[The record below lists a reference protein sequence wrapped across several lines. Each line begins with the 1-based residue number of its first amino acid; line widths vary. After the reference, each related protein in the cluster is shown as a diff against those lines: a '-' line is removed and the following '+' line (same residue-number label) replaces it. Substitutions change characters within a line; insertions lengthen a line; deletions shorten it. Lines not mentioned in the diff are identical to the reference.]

1 MMQNIDSLRIF
12 FACCLFCFQAAGQ
25 ANTANNPGKGG
36 NAGVS
41 TPEAGVSTSVRRTS
55 TGTAQPKQF
64 STSFRGK
71 KDWLVLPVKNGA
83 PKREL
88 ELWVAGKLER
98 WFDME
103 LAEGE
108 PDWYAYLDISDWK
121 GKQMELR
128 VDQLNPG
135 SNVFSPVRQSNE
147 DRNEGPLYRE
157 KLRGQFHFSP
167 KRGWNNDPNGLV
179 YYKGEYHLF
188 FQHNPYGRQ
197 WGNMHWGHA
206 VSRDLVHW
214 KELNIALYPDL
225 TGPMFSG
232 GAVVDTKNSSGLG
245 TAENLPMVLFFT
257 GAKTWEQGLAWS
269 TDGRNFN
276 KLDHPLVPMITEGN
290 RDPKVVWHEPSQ
302 KWVMVFYVEREGGQ
316 HTMQFLTSS
325 DLKNWTK
332 TSIAKGGKGDDR
344 YLFECPEFF
353 ELPVE
358 GSPGETKWILTG
370 ANSEYAIGT
379 FDGATFYPET
389 GRLNGQ
395 LGRDFYAAQTFSN
408 EPHGRRIEIGWWRTH
423 TDKEGMPFNQS
434 MSLPM
439 ELKLERRPEGLR
451 LIRTPV
457 PELESLRGASRRF
470 GGLTLKEGA
479 SNPLS
484 EVNGELFE
492 IRMEFDPG
500 NAREITMNVRGL
512 PVIYDVEK
520 EELSVDGVTAAVPL
534 QNGKQDFIIYA
545 DRTGL
550 ELFAAGGLVFMPVN
564 FNLDP
569 GNRSLSL
576 STKGG
581 AATFSELTV
590 YELKSIWK

>member
-1 MMQNIDSLRIF
+1 MQNIDSLKLF
-12 FACCLFCFQAAGQ
+12 FVCCLFCFQAAGQ
-25 ANTANNPGKGG
+25 ANIANNPSKGNNIDAVTREAG
-36 NAGVS
+36 AGVQGAD
-41 TPEAGVSTSVRRTS
+41 TGVPKPEE
-55 TGTAQPKQF
+55 F
-64 STSFRGK
+64 STSFKGK
-71 KDWLVLPVKNGA
+71 KNWLVLPVKNGS
-83 PKREL
+83 PKRNL
-88 ELWVAGKLER
+88 ELWVDGKLER
-98 WFDME
+98 WFDIE
-103 LAEGE
+103 LAEGA
-108 PDWYAYLDISDWK
+108 PDWYAYLDISEWK
-121 GKQMELR
+121 GEPMELR
-128 VDQLNPG
+128 VDQLSPD
-135 SNVFSPVRQSNE
+135 SKVFTPVRQSNE
-147 DRNEGPLYRE
+147 DTNEGTLYGE

-214 KELNIALYPDL
+214 KQLNIALYPDQ

-232 GAVVDTKNSSGLG
+232 GAVVDTKNTSGLG
-245 TAENLPMVLFFT
+245 TTENPPMVLFFT

-269 TDGRNFN
+269 TDGRNF
-276 KLDHPLVPMITEGN
+276 KKADRPVVPMITEGN

-302 KWVMVFYVEREGGQ
+302 KWVMVFYVEREDGQ
-316 HTMQFLTSS
+316 HTMQFLTSP

-358 GSPGETKWILTG
+358 GSFGETKWILTG

-379 FDGATFYPET
+379 FDGVTFHPET
-389 GRLNGQ
+389 ERLNGQ

-408 EPHGRRIEIGWWRTH
+408 EPKGRRIEIGWWRTH

-434 MSLPM
+434 MSIPL

-451 LIRTPV
+451 LTRTPV
-457 PELESLRGASRRF
+457 PELESLRGAPRRF

-484 EVNGELFE
+484 GVNGELFE

-500 NAREITMNVRGL
+500 SAREIRMNVRGL
-512 PVIYDVEK
+512 PVIYNVEM

-534 QNGKQDFIIYA
+534 QNGKQDFIMYA

-550 ELFAAGGLVFMPVN
+550 EIFAAGGLVFMPVN

-569 GNRSLSL
+569 DNQSLSL

-590 YELKSIWK
+590 YELKNIWE